1 MTKEQA
7 QELQGKVN
15 DAIEAVSKTSSD
27 IRDSV
32 NWADLYCTGVFV
44 NALDPDAV
52 PLVIIEEAS
61 PNAFNFANAV
71 SLELSLS
78 GVHVQ
83 IMTEW

>member
-61 PNAFNFANAV
+61 PDAVNFANAV